1 MVETYSHVCVKIL
14 RGSVLWTRD
23 CSISK
28 LCNWTTIKITAGNIF
43 RTLLHLF
50 VDKLLLRHK
59 VGDKF
64 SPFRIPYIIT
74 LQEFIFLLPW
84 DREWTR
90 HFQIDYSSWEFFF
103 ETPFLSETE
112 FRCHLSFFWRL
123 FFDMWNGSTGPI
135 FQNIYSCNSYKLHL
149 VFCSITITI
158 HLSNTNINNLF
169 STQATALNILHT
181 YTYLPISNHL
191 LSNILHTI

>member
-1 MVETYSHVCVKIL
+1 LDFLLDGERNYNCDPSRKNCVENGYDGVISGRGKFVDLKFKIMVETYSHVCVKIL

-28 LCNWTTIKITAGNIF
+28 LCNGTTIKITAGNIF

-74 LQEFIFLLPW
+74 LQEFIFLLP
-84 DREWTR
+84 
-90 HFQIDYSSWEFFF
+90 
-103 ETPFLSETE
+103 
-112 FRCHLSFFWRL
+112 
-123 FFDMWNGSTGPI
+123 
-135 FQNIYSCNSYKLHL
+135 
-149 VFCSITITI
+149 
-158 HLSNTNINNLF
+158 
-169 STQATALNILHT
+169 
-181 YTYLPISNHL
+181 
-191 LSNILHTI
+191 